1 MKNHLNSPQ
10 CNCLFRKII
19 FLDLTKSECFLM
31 ISRKLESSK
40 PCEKLLLRMYGLFQ
54 MILVSC
60 ISNISPLKDQ
70 IILNEFYLHWQR
82 PLKAQQETKIK
93 KWSPE
98 KPMKDLWKTKLW
110 NQVTMSKK
118 LHPKGATC
126 KTHYLSSG
134 WYYFFC
140 LFHFTW
146 KSLSVIYYLCVCQN
160 RHRRQSKRT
169 ALQRGGA

>member
-93 KWSPE
+93 KLVSRKAYERPLEDQIMKSSHNVKKVAPE
-98 KPMKDLWKTKLW
+98 RCNLQNSLLEFGMILLFLLVSFHLKVSICHLLSLCL
-110 NQVTMSKK
+110 SKQT
-118 LHPKGATC
+118 PQTE
-126 KTHYLSSG
+126 
-134 WYYFFC
+134 
-140 LFHFTW
+140 
-146 KSLSVIYYLCVCQN
+146 
-160 RHRRQSKRT
+160 
-169 ALQRGGA
+169 

>member
-93 KWSPE
+93 KLVSRKAYERPLE
-98 KPMKDLWKTKLW
+98 DQIMKSSHNVKKSCTRKVQPVKLI
-110 NQVTMSKK
+110 T
-118 LHPKGATC
+118 
-126 KTHYLSSG
+126 
-134 WYYFFC
+134 
-140 LFHFTW
+140 
-146 KSLSVIYYLCVCQN
+146 
-160 RHRRQSKRT
+160 
-169 ALQRGGA
+169 